1 MIETKEIIKTL
12 KDAKNIAIFAHRHPD
27 ADAYGS
33 MFGLR
38 EICRILGKDAD
49 IYAIC
54 NYSNDMTKIFNYDEI
69 KSDFNPEA
77 YDLVVF
83 VDMHLQFRLDVEH
96 VDLAMQVEN
105 KLCIDHHPIA
115 ETDVM
120 VAEKAYVKQVA
131 AACSQILCEICQ
143 AENIEITPK
152 LATYLWAGLMGDTNR
167 FLNSNVTPEVFECA
181 KVLMQAGAEVQ
192 RVYEIMFKS
201 MTMQQLQV
209 KNTAARKL
217 VLRENG
223 RSAYIVFTIKDMK
236 KLGID
241 LDGVKRVSDLA
252 IKIEGVE
259 AAFLCTEYQK
269 NHFKISMRSME
280 GVDVGAFAAK
290 NGGGGHVCAA
300 AFEIDATK
308 RQLIS
313 KLNDWCKEILNG

>member
-1 MIETKEIIKTL
+1 
-12 KDAKNIAIFAHRHPD
+12 
-27 ADAYGS
+27 
-33 MFGLR
+33 
-38 EICRILGKDAD
+38 
-49 IYAIC
+49 
-54 NYSNDMTKIFNYDEI
+54 MTKIFNYDEI

-223 RSAYIVFTIKDMK
+223 RSAYMSAT
-236 KLGID
+236 LP
-241 LDGVKRVSDLA
+241 
-252 IKIEGVE
+252 KIR
-259 AAFLCTEYQK
+259 Q
-269 NHFKISMRSME
+269 IS
-280 GVDVGAFAAK
+280 
-290 NGGGGHVCAA
+290 
-300 AFEIDATK
+300 
-308 RQLIS
+308 
-313 KLNDWCKEILNG
+313 LNPNIEP